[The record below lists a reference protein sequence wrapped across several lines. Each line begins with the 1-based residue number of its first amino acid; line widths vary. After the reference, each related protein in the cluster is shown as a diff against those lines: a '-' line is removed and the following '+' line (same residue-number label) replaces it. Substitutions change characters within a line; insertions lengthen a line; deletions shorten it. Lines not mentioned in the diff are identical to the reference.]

1 MKKRLSRMI
10 IASALLANVCVMPA
24 LAQTNNA
31 ITKENDV
38 TIVNTQDIVK
48 DVRGYK
54 GETPVKIYIKNNK
67 VIKVEA
73 LPNKETPRFFKKLQT
88 LLTSWDGLTINK
100 ASKLKPDAVT
110 GATSSSKAVIK
121 NVEEGLKYYK
131 KNK

>member
-1 MKKRLSRMI
+1 MM

-54 GETPVKIYIKNNK
+54 GETPVKIYIKKNK

-73 LPNKETPRFFKKLQT
+73 LPNKH
-88 LLTSWDGLTINK
+88 S
-100 ASKLKPDAVT
+100 
-110 GATSSSKAVIK
+110 
-121 NVEEGLKYYK
+121 
-131 KNK
+131 